1 MMHRPKICLVSDID
15 LDIWMEGI
23 IFVVRKVTIY
33 IMTFLERIISG
44 FVCSRVR
51 GSLRCYRRVFSSWR
65 AGTHRV
71 SRVEDTCVRW
81 RSVSWNFL
89 RFRWNAAFMVR
100 KIFVNCRR
108 VCYVRC
114 WVFAQPG
121 NETRTTDSSLKCLA
135 AALHL
140 RPMMSNFGAMRRL
153 LSERRNGWVLL
164 DWVSGS

>member
-33 IMTFLERIISG
+33 IMTFLKRIFSG
-44 FVCSRVR
+44 FVCSRER

-65 AGTHRV
+65 AGAHRV
-71 SRVEDTCVRW
+71 SRGEDTCVRW
-81 RSVSWNFL
+81 RSVSWSFL
-89 RFRWNAAFMVR
+89 RFRWNAAFRVR
-100 KIFVNCRR
+100 KILVTCRR

-121 NETRTTDSSLKCLA
+121 NETRTTDSSLKCLV

-153 LSERRNGWVLL
+153 LSKRCNG
-164 DWVSGS
+164 